1 MSKHQPNYSPAT
13 TLGRQ
18 VERMGVRAW
27 EDASN

>member
-1 MSKHQPNYSPAT
+1 MSKSLPNRQPAT

>member
-1 MSKHQPNYSPAT
+1 MSKYLPNRQPAT

-18 VERMGVRAW
+18 VERMGACAW